1 MSVLDS
7 VLQYKARKEAQDAQA
22 AQAIPMAVQ
31 AFITGRQQQIENQ
44 QKNMLMNIQ
53 AANAGYK
60 IDNGSLVADPT
71 SPVRQKSMV
80 DEMLKAQRIGALQ
93 RQADDP
99 LGVNRAVAQ
108 KKAVEEQMGVPAAES
123 GRLTLAKEGIKNI
136 LKIRK
141 ELYPDGTP
149 ESFQRSDAFKSSVA
163 RGKAFPTSPEG
174 QRLYR
179 LGSTAIS
186 ARQLITTGVAA
197 RPDETKSLTD
207 AFVADAFTNP
217 QSGFEG
223 LQQLEDYYKD
233 FLKTTAPNKYDQ
245 FISEI
250 YKPSESD
257 SNGSSTSTNY
267 DSEKEA
273 RYQAWKASQ
282 GAKK

>member
-1 MSVLDS
+1 MGVLDS
-7 VLQYKARKEAQDAQA
+7 VLQYKARKEAQEAQA
-22 AQAIPMAVQ
+22 AQAIPQAVQ
-31 AFITGRQQQIENQ
+31 AFINGRQQQIENQ
-44 QKNMLMNIQ
+44 QKNTLMNIQ
-53 AANAGYK
+53 AKQAGYSLGS
-60 IDNGSLVADPT
+60 DGSLVEDPN

-80 DEMLKAQRIGALQ
+80 DEMLKSQRIGALQ

-108 KKAVEEQMGVPAAES
+108 KKAVEEQMGVPASES

-136 LKIRK
+136 LKIRE

-163 RGKAFPTSPEG
+163 KGKAFPTSPEG

-250 YKPSESD
+250 YPSDNSNKESSGGVSKD
-257 SNGSSTSTNY
+257 LAN
-267 DSEKEA
+267 
-273 RYQAWKASQ
+273 QAAKILASR
-282 GAKK
+282 KKK